1 MTDDGELLPVW
12 QPGDALPKWAAKLQ
26 EPFPP
31 DEVGLRP
38 QVWCPKCRDPKI
50 GGKLKFCGMPKD
62 EKGSGGVEHTRKK
75 CGDCGQNVSQ
85 AHLHLSYIGHA
96 HITER
101 LCQADPRWSWRPMG
115 RDIDPEVLKAAI
127 ATGNL
132 AIIDTVI
139 KAFPPKIIEIPG
151 PDGRVEHI
159 MWGEVIVHDENGD
172 EFAMPGVGDAIGK
185 NWDPNAVKEMLGDLF
200 RNALMRHGTGLD
212 LWKKQ
217 DADQAKRERNAAG
230 ADDPGGY
237 AARAG
242 LFDEKGNQDPPAGKP
257 QGRRRA
263 APADTGN
270 AGVNPKAQAAA
281 DLAWQLRLQGVPTAR
296 LRAEA
301 HDPAMKDG
309 LLLLHCLAPWDK
321 KQKTIVQA
329 VVRRAREELEAHH
342 AHLADLEKTERI
354 IDGVLPPGGQ
364 G

>member
-1 MTDDGELLPVW
+1 MTEDNGDLLPVW
-12 QPGDALPKWAAKLQ
+12 QPGDDLPAWAAKLQ
-26 EPFPP
+26 EDFPP
-31 DEVGLRP
+31 DQIGFLP
-38 QVWCPKCRDPKI
+38 QVYCKACTDAIKKGTAACGQGEGDRKHVKRKCA
-50 GGKLKFCGMPKD
+50 
-62 EKGSGGVEHTRKK
+62 
-75 CGDCGQNVSQ
+75 DCGNNITT
-85 AHLHLSYIGHA
+85 AHFHKSYVGHA
-96 HITER
+96 HITRR
-101 LCQADPRWSWRPMG
+101 LLDVDPRWSWEPMG
-115 RDIDPEVLKAAI
+115 RDIPDDVMVAAI
-127 ATGNL
+127 QAAAQLSQPGL
-132 AIIDTVI
+132 IGLVLQAY
-139 KAFPPKIIEIPG
+139 PPKIVTLE
-151 PDGRVEHI
+151 DGSHV
-159 MWGEVIVHDENGD
+159 MWGRLIIHDENGD
-172 EFAMPGVGDAIGK
+172 EHVMPGVGDAVGK
-185 NWDPNAVKEMLGDLF
+185 AWGPNALKEIIGDML
-200 RNALMRHGTGLD
+200 RNAGMREGMGLKM
-212 LWKKQ
+212 WMKQ
-217 DADQAKRERNAAG
+217 DAEQVKRERDQVA
-230 ADDPGGY
+230 ADDPRGFE
-237 AARAG
+237 ARVG